1 MSAQIFFRNQHKK
14 EKAIESLMLSV
25 GAYESGMILLFLCIF
40 INIKLTYCLN
50 VTTYPTMSPST
61 NFITTIA
68 GTGGVCAYSGDNNQA
83 TSATLNYPTGIVV
96 DSSGIAL
103 LIIFIIFV
111 MFSSQYRQYLLRG

>member
-1 MSAQIFFRNQHKK
+1 
-14 EKAIESLMLSV
+14 
-25 GAYESGMILLFLCIF
+25 
-40 INIKLTYCLN
+40 
-50 VTTYPTMSPST
+50 MSPST

-68 GTGGVCAYSGDNNQA
+68 GTGVCAYSGDNNQA
-83 TSATLNYPTGIVV
+83 MSATLNYPTGIVV